1 MIEIVKRRNW
11 PPEARGIPLCRSRC
25 SIGATPW
32 WDLDFAVLVVVVIF
46 TVVFVVVVFT
56 VVVVVVLF

>member
-1 MIEIVKRRNW
+1 MIKIVKRRNW

-46 TVVFVVVVFT
+46 TVV
-56 VVVVVVLF
+56 VVVVLF